1 MEELDLLSLR
11 DLEWFSYSMTFMQ
24 ITNHYITYMLCD
36 EISNQDKISMEA
48 ECKYLLGLIEP

>member
-36 EISNQDKISMEA
+36 EISNKDKISMEE
-48 ECKYLLGLIEP
+48 ECKYLLCLIEP

>member
-36 EISNQDKISMEA
+36 EISNEDKISMEE
-48 ECKYLLGLIEP
+48 ECKYLLYLIEP